1 MAMSKIIELETQL
14 DTKQTLEME
23 IQELKG
29 KLQVMKHLG
38 DADDVAVKQKM
49 KEMNDEL
56 EDKKSDLEQLE
67 KMNSGLMTKEQLE
80 IQAARKTLIAVH
92 TLAFFF
98 LPLRPMLFKL
108 WILFSSAFDRVVGCR
123 I

>member
-1 MAMSKIIELETQL
+1 MNKILHLEKQL

-38 DADDVAVKQKM
+38 DDDDEAVKEKM

-56 EDKKSDLEQLE
+56 EEKKSELEGLEQ
-67 KMNSGLMTKEQLE
+67 MNSALMTKERQSNEE
-80 IQAARKTLIAVH
+80 IQAARKKLIVVHISNTLVFFATD
-92 TLAFFF
+92 TLSFCHYASF
-98 LPLRPMLFKL
+98 
-108 WILFSSAFDRVVGCR
+108 
-123 I
+123 

>member
-1 MAMSKIIELETQL
+1 MGKILELKTQL

-38 DADDVAVKQKM
+38 DADDEAVKQTM
-49 KEMNDEL
+49 KEMNDKL

-67 KMNSGLMTKEQLE
+67 QMNSDLMTKERQSNFE
-80 IQAARKTLIAVH
+80 IHAARKTLIAVR
-92 TLAFFF
+92 TLAL
-98 LPLRPMLFKL
+98 LPFRPIMLFKL
-108 WILFSSAFDRVVGCR
+108 
-123 I
+123 

>member
-1 MAMSKIIELETQL
+1 MSKILQLETQL

-38 DADDVAVKQKM
+38 DDDDEAVKQKM

-56 EDKKSDLEQLE
+56 EDKKSELEGLEQ
-67 KMNSGLMTKEQLE
+67 MNSALMTKERQSNDE
-80 IQAARKTLIAVH
+80 IQAARKKLIAVLTH
-92 TLAFFF
+92 KIWTYL
-98 LPLRPMLFKL
+98 
-108 WILFSSAFDRVVGCR
+108 
-123 I
+123 

>member
-1 MAMSKIIELETQL
+1 MIKILELEKHL

-38 DADDVAVKQKM
+38 DADDEAVKQKM

-56 EDKKSDLEQLE
+56 EDKKTDLEQLE
-67 KMNSGLMTKEQLE
+67 QMNSDLMTKERQSNFE

-92 TLAFFF
+92 
-98 LPLRPMLFKL
+98 
-108 WILFSSAFDRVVGCR
+108 I